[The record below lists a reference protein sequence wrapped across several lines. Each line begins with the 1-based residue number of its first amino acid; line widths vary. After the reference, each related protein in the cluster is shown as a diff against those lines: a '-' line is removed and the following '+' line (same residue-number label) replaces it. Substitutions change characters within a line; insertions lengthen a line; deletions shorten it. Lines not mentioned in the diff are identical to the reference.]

1 MTTPS
6 PTQVQYRL
14 IHDIALLA
22 GEIMLQNG
30 AETYR
35 VEDTIT
41 RILSISG
48 FARTEAFVTITG
60 IFVTLEDPALD
71 QPLTTV
77 RRVYTHTT
85 NLNKISVANDISRK
99 LVSGA
104 LSLEEAKTALAGLKS
119 LSAYPWP
126 LLLLTY
132 SLVCGFFT
140 ILFNGSPRDFA
151 SSCVTGVLLGLLVL
165 ALGHLK
171 IPRFMKD
178 FASSVLIGFS
188 GVLLVYTLGLGEYL
202 DPIIIGALMYR
213 DKS

>member
-71 QPLTTV
+71 
-77 RRVYTHTT
+77 
-85 NLNKISVANDISRK
+85 
-99 LVSGA
+99 
-104 LSLEEAKTALAGLKS
+104 LSL
-119 LSAYPWP
+119 
-126 LLLLTY
+126 
-132 SLVCGFFT
+132 
-140 ILFNGSPRDFA
+140 I
-151 SSCVTGVLLGLLVL
+151 
-165 ALGHLK
+165 H
-171 IPRFMKD
+171 I
-178 FASSVLIGFS
+178 
-188 GVLLVYTLGLGEYL
+188 
-202 DPIIIGALMYR
+202 
-213 DKS
+213 

>member
-1 MTTPS
+1 MRS
-6 PTQVQYRL
+6 C
-14 IHDIALLA
+14 
-22 GEIMLQNG
+22 LQNG
-30 AETYR
+30 AEAYR

-119 LSAYPWP
+119 LSAYPLASP
-126 LLLLTY
+126 
-132 SLVCGFFT
+132 SL
-140 ILFNGSPRDFA
+140 
-151 SSCVTGVLLGLLVL
+151 
-165 ALGHLK
+165 
-171 IPRFMKD
+171 
-178 FASSVLIGFS
+178 
-188 GVLLVYTLGLGEYL
+188 
-202 DPIIIGALMYR
+202 
-213 DKS
+213 